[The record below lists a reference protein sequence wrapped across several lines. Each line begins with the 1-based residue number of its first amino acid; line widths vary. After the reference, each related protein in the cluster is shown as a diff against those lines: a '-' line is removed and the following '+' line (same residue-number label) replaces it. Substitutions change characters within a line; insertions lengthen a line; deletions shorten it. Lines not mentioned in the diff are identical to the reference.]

1 MLLVLL
7 MYTSNILLTQVT
19 LEKKA
24 LLDALFDES
33 DTKRALDVVGGPAPG
48 TMMVSLPMDR

>member
-1 MLLVLL
+1 

-33 DTKRALDVVGGPAPG
+33 GTVGAIDVVGDPAHG
-48 TMMVSLPMDR
+48 KLKIVRMNI